1 MLMPHSPI
9 NECGGNLLEMDML
22 KLPPTDIV
30 GTSLDSYPPPEL
42 LGTSMH
48 PNPQN
53 EEQIG
58 GELTMAHSKMNT
70 KEGLGNVLIVKEKK
84 DIG

>member
-1 MLMPHSPI
+1 MLMAYPPI

-30 GTSLDSYPPPEL
+30 GTGMDSYPPTEL
-42 LGTSMH
+42 LGTGMH
-48 PNPQN
+48 PDPQN

-58 GELTMAHSKMNT
+58 GGLTMAHSKMNT